1 MRYPD
6 RDWNLSRIVSRPF
19 SVNRFAQP
27 LDKNGWHKKLA
38 EYAKQARVNAAF
50 STHAFRHMLATSM
63 LERGADTR
71 HVQELLGHASLATTQ
86 RYLHV
91 AKGELKK
98 VHAKTHPREA
108 AAKAYGHA

>member
-1 MRYPD
+1 
-6 RDWNLSRIVSRPF
+6 
-19 SVNRFAQP
+19 
-27 LDKNGWHKKLA
+27 
-38 EYAKQARVNAAF
+38 
-50 STHAFRHMLATSM
+50 MLATSM

-108 AAKAYGHA
+108 AAKQYGITAVKP